1 MVAAPHLT
9 FTVTAP
15 GGSPTDYT
23 RYLAWAG
30 AQQQMTIT
38 QNFGRQGDTGVFP
51 VVEDYASLGTPSIA
65 ILAMSQIALY
75 DNTAGQSLFAGVAN
89 SATQSTIVNKTL
101 NEWDLGAVDY
111 TLYADNKDVHGIFF
125 GWTVD
130 QIVVSLVAQ
139 ADCGITAATVADGG
153 YVEPGP
159 QLASYVLNFNPLSTA
174 WRQLANLAG
183 STTPWGWYVDQNLE
197 LHFFPGTQALSSGVT
212 FTTAATTAGSLTEGH
227 ILLDSQNAYQQDGT
241 SLSNRILVQGA
252 NTTVPGGS
260 PTTKGATD
268 TWRADGTQSAWPLR
282 YTVSGT
288 PILYVGGV
296 AQTGLIVA
304 PSGAS
309 ASGAWVVEQNTVGQY
324 FLVAQTAPAYGTLIQ
339 IWYTYLE
346 PVVMQAS
353 DYTSIAQYPGPNGGI
368 YGQFVSDSSL
378 TTAPMAMARAQ
389 QMRAEYAFVVERF
402 TFNSSPD
409 FIGWVR
415 AGWTCY
421 VVDQFAYDIQALAW
435 GVSDTFVIIA
445 NTVTFGDGGYRTM
458 QVTAVRI

>member
-1 MVAAPHLT
+1 MVAAPNLT
-9 FTVTAP
+9 FTVTPP

-23 RYLAWAG
+23 RHLAWAG

-38 QNFGRQGDTGVFP
+38 QNFGRQGDTALCP
-51 VVEDYASLGTPSIA
+51 LVEDYASRGTPSIA
-65 ILAMSQIALY
+65 ILGMSQVSLY
-75 DNTAGQSLFAGVAN
+75 DNTAGQNLFAGVAN
-89 SATQSTIVNKTL
+89 SATQSIIVNKTL
-101 NEWDLGAVDY
+101 NEWDLGCVDY
-111 TLYADNKDVHGIFF
+111 TLYADNRDVHGIFF

-130 QIVVSLVAQ
+130 AIVVSLVAQ

-183 STTPWGWYVDQNLE
+183 STTPWGWYVDSNLE
-197 LHFFPGTQALSSGVT
+197 LHFFPGAQALASGVT

-252 NTTVPGGS
+252 NTTVSGGS
-260 PTTKGATD
+260 PTTKAATD
-268 TWRADGTQSAWPLR
+268 TWQADGTQSAWPLR
-282 YTVSGT
+282 YTVTGT
-288 PILYVGGV
+288 PILHVGGV

-304 PSGAS
+304 ASGSS
-309 ASGAWVVEQNTVGQY
+309 ASGPWVVEQNAIGQY
-324 FLVAQTAPAYGTLIQ
+324 FLVAEVAPAYGTLIQ

-353 DYTSIAQYPGPNGGI
+353 DYTSIAQYTGPNNGI
-368 YGQFVSDSSL
+368 YSQFVSDSSL

-389 QMRAEYAFVVERF
+389 QMRSEYAFVVERF

-421 VVDQFAYDIQALAW
+421 VVNGLAYDIQSSSW